1 MHGEEWNGKQDIK
14 GWWMSEKY
22 DGIRG
27 YWNGNKLLSRHGKE
41 INCPNWF
48 IKDLPS
54 NIELDGELWMGRN
67 TFEKLN
73 TLMKSNNENDW
84 KLVKF
89 MIFDLPK
96 SKEIFELRIEEMKKL
111 ILPSHVIIV
120 NHEICKGNDH
130 MWNKMKS
137 ITSENGE
144 GLILNEPNS
153 YYINE
158 RTNSLLKVKVK
169 II

>member
-1 MHGEEWNGKQDIK
+1 MHGEEWNGKQDLT

-27 YWNGNKLLSRHGKE
+27 YWNGNKLISRQGKE
-41 INCPNWF
+41 INCPDWF

-73 TLMKSNNENDW
+73 TLLKSPNTDHNW

-89 MIFDLPK
+89 MIFDQPK
-96 SKEIFELRIEEMKKL
+96 SKESFELRMEELKK
-111 ILPSHVIIV
+111 ITLPSHTIIID
-120 NHEICKGNDH
+120 HEKCKGNDH
-130 MWNKMKS
+130 MLERMKS
-137 ITSENGE
+137 ITNEEGE
-144 GLILNEPNS
+144 GLMMNEPNS
-153 YYINE
+153 LYINE
-158 RTNSLLKVKVK
+158 RTNSLLKIKV
-169 II
+169 IQ